1 MSTEVFAYYFP
12 QYHRDVRNDVLHK
25 PGFTE
30 WELLRA
36 ARPRFANHRQ
46 PIVSAWGDFDEADP
60 QWMGKQIDLA
70 ADHAINGFIFDWY
83 WYEGKPFL
91 ERALN
96 EGFLQTPNRTKL
108 NFSLMWANHDW
119 LNIFPAKAGEK
130 PALMMPGA
138 SSLESFDKLTDY
150 IIEHY
155 FRQPNYLSI
164 AGAPYFSIYEL
175 GTFIQ
180 GLGGL
185 EPAKKA
191 LGMFAEKV
199 KAAGFA
205 GLHLNAVVWGVQV
218 LPSEIKL
225 EHPREIIDALG
236 FSSITSYAW
245 VHHYDLSKGSALT
258 RPYSE
263 ALKHNADFW
272 GQAAR
277 DYAVPYYPNV
287 SMGWDA
293 TPRTQQD
300 VPYQVGSYPWTA
312 VMEGNT
318 PAAFKKALRQARN
331 FLDAQS
337 FSPKL
342 LTINAWN
349 EWTEGSYLLPD
360 TVNGTAYLEAIRE
373 VFEKVAVAARRQ

>member
-25 PGFTE
+25 PLFTE

-36 ARPRFANHRQ
+36 ARPRFPGHRQ
-46 PIVSAWGDFDEADP
+46 PIVSAWGEFDEADP
-60 QWMGKQIDLA
+60 HWMGKQIDLA
-70 ADHAINGFIFDWY
+70 AHHSINGFIFDWY

-96 EGFLQTPNRTKL
+96 EGFLQASNRHKL
-108 NFSLMWANHDW
+108 KFALMWANHDW
-119 LNIFPAKAGEK
+119 LNIFPAKAGTK

-150 IIEHY
+150 VIESY
-155 FRQPNYLSI
+155 FSQPNYLLI
-164 AGAPYFSIYEL
+164 DGAPYFAIYEL

-180 GLGGL
+180 GMGGL
-185 EPAKKA
+185 ETAKKA
-191 LGMFAEKV
+191 LEMFTNKV
-199 KAAGFA
+199 IAAGFA

-218 LPSEIKL
+218 LPSEMKL

-236 FSSITSYAW
+236 LSSITSYVW
-245 VHHYDLSKGSALT
+245 VHHYDMNATTSFT
-258 RPYSE
+258 RPYQE
-263 ALKHNADFW
+263 ALKQNVAFW
-272 GQAAR
+272 EQAAR
-277 DYAVPYYPNV
+277 DYTVPYYPNV

-293 TPRTQQD
+293 TPRTQQN

-318 PAAFKKALRQARN
+318 PAAFKKALQDARH

-373 VFEKVAVAARRQ
+373 VFEKVVVSARRQ

>member
-12 QYHRDVRNDVLHK
+12 QYHHDARNDVLHQ
-25 PGFTE
+25 PRFTE
-30 WELLRA
+30 WELLRE
-36 ARPRFANHRQ
+36 ARPRFTGHRQ

-70 ADHAINGFIFDWY
+70 ANHGVNGFIFDWY
-83 WYEGKPFL
+83 WYEGKSFL

-96 EGFLQTPNRTKL
+96 EGFLQAANRHKL
-108 NFSLMWANHDW
+108 KFALMWANHDW

-138 SSLESFDKLTDY
+138 ASLESFDRLTDHV
-150 IIEHY
+150 IKNY
-155 FRQPNYLSI
+155 FSQPNYLSI

-180 GLGGL
+180 GMGGL
-185 EPAKKA
+185 EIAKKA
-191 LGMFAEKV
+191 LDMFTHKV
-199 KAAGFA
+199 TAAGFA

-245 VHHYDLSKGSALT
+245 VHHYDLGKGAALT
-258 RPYSE
+258 CPYSE

-272 GQAAR
+272 QQAAR
-277 DYAVPYYPNV
+277 EYAVPYYPNV
-287 SMGWDA
+287 SMGWDP

-300 VPYQVGSYPWTA
+300 VPYQVDMYPWTA
-312 VMEGNT
+312 VLGGNT
-318 PAAFKKALRQARN
+318 PEAFKNALQRARN

-337 FSPKL
+337 LSPKL

-373 VFEKVAVAARRQ
+373 VFEKVAVSARGQ